1 MKKTIPTSIANTLFY
16 IEEDT
21 YKELDEYLTSIRAHF
36 ASSPDSI
43 EIIHDI
49 EDRIREQFIEFTGG
63 ENKSDSKTGNERIIT
78 AAHVTELIKRMG
90 RPEDFGDDANTAAD
104 GTSNNANSKS
114 ANANN
119 KQARKLYRDGEHQV
133 IAGVASGIGA
143 YLNVDPVVIR
153 IIFLISVFLGGA
165 GVIAYIILWIAVPEA
180 KTASQKLEMQGD
192 PVTLQSVSDKIKEKI
207 NQIDKDEVKDK
218 AKTVGN
224 DIGRGIGNF
233 LSAIARSIGPILG
246 GIIGVAFK
254 IIAIAAII
262 GIAFAFFAAAFN
274 PGTGL
279 LDFPVHDFMSPA
291 MYYILLSLVF
301 LAGIIPFIFLSTL
314 GSIFLR
320 KKTFFKGTAATILL
334 SIWMIAIF
342 GSITFAGTLG
352 KNVQNYVQTDPKFQ
366 ETSQVVTLTEFDALI
381 AENAQNITIVP
392 GETYAA
398 TITGR
403 KNDIERVTFDS
414 IDKTLR
420 VHNKDDI
427 NLCFFCFRFGT
438 KIVLTTPTAITSI
451 NTENASK
458 VIYEGTLKDIKVD
471 LENAS
476 MIYLKGTATTLTGN
490 LQNASKLDA
499 AGLITETVDLDLQN
513 ASKAEVYATKHLK
526 AQAMNA
532 SKVTQYGPADTDDV
546 DTQNGSDV
554 ETVRN

>member
-63 ENKSDSKTGNERIIT
+63 ENKSDSKTGSERIIT
-78 AAHVTELIKRMG
+78 SAHVTELIKRMG
-90 RPEDFGDDANTAAD
+90 RPEDFGDDEATSQNGTSSSRTNTAND
-104 GTSNNANSKS
+104 KH
-114 ANANN
+114 
-119 KQARKLYRDGEHQV
+119 ARKLYRDADHQV

-143 YLNVDPVVIR
+143 YLNVDPVIIR
-153 IIFLISVFLGGA
+153 IIFLISVLLGGA

-207 NQIDKDEVKDK
+207 NQLDKDEVKDK

-224 DIGRGIGNF
+224 DIGRGMGNF

-262 GIAFAFFAAAFN
+262 GISFAFFVAAFN

-279 LDFPVHDFMSPA
+279 LDFPVQNFMSPA

-301 LAGIIPFIFLSTL
+301 LAGIIPFIFLNAL

-320 KKTFFKGTAATILL
+320 KKTFFKGTAATILF

-352 KNVQNYVQTDPKFQ
+352 KNVQNYVQTDPRFQ
-366 ETSQVVTLTEFDALI
+366 ETSQVIPLTEFDALI
-381 AENAQNITIVP
+381 AQNAQNITIIP
-392 GETYAA
+392 GETYSA

-403 KNDIERVTFDS
+403 QNDIDRIAFDGT
-414 IDKTLR
+414 DKTLR
-420 VHNKDDI
+420 IHNKNDI

-438 KIVLTTPTAITSI
+438 KIILTTPTAITSI
-451 NTENASK
+451 DTENASK
-458 VIYEGTLKDIKVD
+458 VIYEGALTNIDVE

-476 MIYLKGTATTLTGN
+476 MIYLKGTAATLTGK
-490 LQNASKLDA
+490 LENASKLDA
-499 AGLITETVDLDLQN
+499 ASLITETVDIDLQN
-513 ASKAEVYATKHLK
+513 ASKADVHATKSLK
-526 AQAMNA
+526 AEVMNA
-532 SKVTQYGPADTDDV
+532 SKLTQYGPADTDDV
-546 DTQNGSDV
+546 KTHNGSDV
-554 ETVRN
+554 ETIRN